1 MKKTKILQDDWT
13 PKWEED
19 SEFPLTVPELA
30 LLRVKVHEYDITE
43 KDDFRGQTCLPVFEL
58 RPGIRVVPLHDQ
70 NGDKCKFCV
79 LAMHM
84 RFEVSQRRWCLEV
97 AVVRWWWQWWG

>member
-30 LLRVKVHEYDITE
+30 LLRVKVHEYECDGGGSGG
-43 KDDFRGQTCLPVFEL
+43 DDG
-58 RPGIRVVPLHDQ
+58 G
-70 NGDKCKFCV
+70 
-79 LAMHM
+79 
-84 RFEVSQRRWCLEV
+84 
-97 AVVRWWWQWWG
+97 AVVGMVALCVFYHIYYIL

>member
-1 MKKTKILQDDWT
+1 M
-13 PKWEED
+13 
-19 SEFPLTVPELA
+19 
-30 LLRVKVHEYDITE
+30 TE
-43 KDDFRGQTCLPVFEL
+43 KDDFRGQTCLPVFKL

-70 NGDKCKFCV
+70 KGDKCKFCV